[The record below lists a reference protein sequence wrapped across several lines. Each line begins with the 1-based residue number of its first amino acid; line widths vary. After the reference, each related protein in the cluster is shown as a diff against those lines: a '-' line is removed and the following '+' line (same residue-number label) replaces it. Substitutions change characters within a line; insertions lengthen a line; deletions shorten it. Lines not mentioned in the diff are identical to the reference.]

1 MCSNHIH
8 GGWSDLV
15 TSPIF
20 NSTACQPLSPMFSC
34 DSNKSRS
41 LISIYRWL
49 LFSHQ
54 ECGGREVIT
63 KINLLYITTAS
74 NCTQRW
80 LAKVFYFLLVSTQG
94 GPTSQ
99 WHRFFFPFTLIFQAQ
114 HYFRHLKYII
124 WRIFLI
130 WKCITLS
137 TFRECIHIKRF
148 MITVMKPYSFLN
160 DFDSILQECVHFYSS
175 TTDQRQST
183 LHTTNF
189 RYAVLKPFSKIYFC
203 F

>member
-1 MCSNHIH
+1 MSTPLPHVLVWFKQITRSDFHLSMVVIFSPRMWGTGGYNKDQFVIYNHC
-8 GGWSDLV
+8 LKLYTKV
-15 TSPIF
+15 T
-20 NSTACQPLSPMFSC
+20 CQS
-34 DSNKSRS
+34 
-41 LISIYRWL
+41 
-49 LFSHQ
+49 
-54 ECGGREVIT
+54 
-63 KINLLYITTAS
+63 
-74 NCTQRW
+74 
-80 LAKVFYFLLVSTQG
+80 FLLSTCVHTG
-94 GPTSQ
+94 RT
-99 WHRFFFPFTLIFQAQ
+99 HITVTHIFFFSFTLIFQAQ

-137 TFRECIHIKRF
+137 TSRECIHVKRF

-203 F
+203 L